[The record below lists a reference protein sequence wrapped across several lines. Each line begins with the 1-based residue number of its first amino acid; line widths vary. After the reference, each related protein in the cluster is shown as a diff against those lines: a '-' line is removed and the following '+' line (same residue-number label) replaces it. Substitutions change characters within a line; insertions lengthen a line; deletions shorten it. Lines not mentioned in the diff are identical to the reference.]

1 MITYNEIM
9 DNVYNVNALD
19 ELREDIINQV
29 DKLIEYVD
37 DNPDMDMLQRH
48 SIDIALQTYDAVL
61 DRINAQY
68 ELVAKKQSTLQHAE
82 LN

>member
-9 DNVYNVNALD
+9 DNVYNMNALD
-19 ELREDIINQV
+19 EVRDDVQNQV
-29 DKLIEYVD
+29 SKLIEYMD

-68 ELVAKKQSTLQHAE
+68 ELVAKKQSTQQHAE

>member
-48 SIDIALQTYDAVL
+48 SIDIALQTYEAVL
-61 DRINAQY
+61 ERIKAQY
-68 ELVAKKQSTLQHAE
+68 QLVAKKQSTQQHAE

>member
-9 DNVYNVNALD
+9 DNVYNMNALD
-19 ELREDIINQV
+19 EVRDDVQNQV
-29 DKLIEYVD
+29 SKLIEYMD

-48 SIDIALQTYDAVL
+48 SIDIALQTYEAVL

-68 ELVAKKQSTLQHAE
+68 ELVAKKQSTQLHAE

>member
-1 MITYNEIM
+1 M

-48 SIDIALQTYDAVL
+48 SIDIALQTYEAVL
-61 DRINAQY
+61 ERIKAQY
-68 ELVAKKQSTLQHAE
+68 QLVAKKQSTLQHAE

>member
-48 SIDIALQTYDAVL
+48 SIDIALQTYEAVL
-61 DRINAQY
+61 ERIKAQY
-68 ELVAKKQSTLQHAE
+68 QLVAKKQSTLQHAE

>member
-9 DNVYNVNALD
+9 DNVYNMNALD
-19 ELREDIINQV
+19 EVRDDVQNQV
-29 DKLIEYVD
+29 SKIIEYMD

-68 ELVAKKQSTLQHAE
+68 ELVAKKQSTLQHAN

>member
-19 ELREDIINQV
+19 ELREDVINQV
-29 DKLIEYVD
+29 NKLIEYVD

-48 SIDIALQTYDAVL
+48 SIDIALQTYEAVL
-61 DRINAQY
+61 ERIKAQY
-68 ELVAKKQSTLQHAE
+68 QLVAKKQSTQQQAE

>member
-19 ELREDIINQV
+19 ELREDVINQV
-29 DKLIEYVD
+29 NKLIEYVD

-48 SIDIALQTYDAVL
+48 SIDIALQTYEAVL
-61 DRINAQY
+61 ERIKAQY
-68 ELVAKKQSTLQHAE
+68 QLVAKKQSTLQHAE

>member
-9 DNVYNVNALD
+9 DNVYNMNALD
-19 ELREDIINQV
+19 EVRDDVQNQV
-29 DKLIEYVD
+29 SKLIEYMD

-68 ELVAKKQSTLQHAE
+68 ELVAKKQSTLQQAN

>member
-9 DNVYNVNALD
+9 DNVYNMNALD
-19 ELREDIINQV
+19 EVRDDVRNQV
-29 DKLIEYVD
+29 DKLIEYMD

-68 ELVAKKQSTLQHAE
+68 ELVAKKQSTLQQAN

>member
-19 ELREDIINQV
+19 ELREDVINQV
-29 DKLIEYVD
+29 NKLIEYVD

-48 SIDIALQTYDAVL
+48 SIDIALQTYEAVL
-61 DRINAQY
+61 ERIKAQY
-68 ELVAKKQSTLQHAE
+68 QLVAKKQSTQMQAE

>member
-9 DNVYNVNALD
+9 DNVYKVNALD
-19 ELREDIINQV
+19 EVREDVINQV
-29 DKLIEYVD
+29 NKLIEYVD

-48 SIDIALQTYDAVL
+48 SIDIALQTYEAVL
-61 DRINAQY
+61 ERIKAQY
-68 ELVAKKQSTLQHAE
+68 QLVAKKQSTQQQAE

>member
-9 DNVYNVNALD
+9 DNVYNMNALD
-19 ELREDIINQV
+19 EVRDDIQNQV
-29 DKLIEYVD
+29 SKLIEYMD

-68 ELVAKKQSTLQHAE
+68 DLVAKKQSTLQHAN

>member
-1 MITYNEIM
+1 MITYNDIM
-9 DNVYNVNALD
+9 DNVYNINALD
-19 ELREDIINQV
+19 EVRDDVQNQV
-29 DKLIEYVD
+29 SKLIEYMD

-48 SIDIALQTYDAVL
+48 SIEIALHTYEAVL